1 MKAFLITIT
10 VLLLV
15 LLAADR
21 FGVEYAENE
30 VAAQLQEDLG
40 LRTAPGVEI
49 DGFPVLN
56 QAVLGRY
63 DDVRLS
69 VVSADIGELSGLD
82 VRVRLQ
88 GVKIPFSELVSGNIE
103 NIPVERVAGTVS
115 IPYAEVAAQIGSG
128 VTVEDG
134 PDGVVVRQTLE
145 VLGQELEVSGTG
157 RIRVESSDQ
166 IGVTVVGLSL
176 AGVDVPELFITQL
189 QEQLSFTYTVPPL
202 PFGLQ
207 ITAAT
212 ATADGFDVSAQAE
225 NTVLEPL

>member
-103 NIPVERVAGTVS
+103 NIRVERVAGTLS

-166 IGVTVVGLSL
+166 SGVTVVGLSL

-225 NTVLEPL
+225 STVLEPL